1 MLLQEMLCMDS
12 KFSEVQTP
20 VPMAPYFANLDPLG
34 NDLAIDSEGPD
45 TNFGAIPVIED
56 ENAPALGPFAP

>member
-45 TNFGAIPVIED
+45 ANSGAIPVIKD
-56 ENAPALGPFAP
+56 ENARALGPFTS

>member
-1 MLLQEMLCMDS
+1 MDS

-45 TNFGAIPVIED
+45 ANSGAIPVIKD
-56 ENAPALGPFAP
+56 ENARALGPFAS

>member
-20 VPMAPYFANLDPLG
+20 VPMAPYIANLDPLG

-45 TNFGAIPVIED
+45 ANSGAIPVIKD
-56 ENAPALGPFAP
+56 ENARALGPFAS

>member
-12 KFSEVQTP
+12 KFLEVQTP

-45 TNFGAIPVIED
+45 TKFVAIPVI
-56 ENAPALGPFAP
+56 